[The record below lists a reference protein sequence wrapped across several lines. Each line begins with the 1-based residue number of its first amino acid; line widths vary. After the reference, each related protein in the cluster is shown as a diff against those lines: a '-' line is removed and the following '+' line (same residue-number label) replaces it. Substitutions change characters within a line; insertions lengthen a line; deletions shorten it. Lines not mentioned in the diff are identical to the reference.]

1 MNRVVQVKVRGY
13 GGQVIGVVV
22 HVVAVGDLRRAS
34 VTAAVVGDDPVT
46 VQQEVH
52 QLGVPVVTGQ
62 RPAVT
67 EDDRLPRSPVLVEDF
82 RAVAGRDRRHPEPP
96 VKSGCSKYSADPHHV
111 PGAIAYR
118 GMGGF
123 YRAVADGPDASTD

>member
-1 MNRVVQVKVRGY
+1 MNRVVQVKVRGHR
-13 GGQVIGVVV
+13 GQVIGVVV

-34 VTAAVVGDDPVT
+34 VTAAVMGDDPVT

-67 EDDRLPRSPVLVEDF
+67 EDDRLPRSPVLVEDL
-82 RAVAGRDRRHPEPP
+82 RAVGGSDRRHSEPP
-96 VKSGCSKYSADPHHV
+96 VKSGYAAY
-111 PGAIAYR
+111 GAALR
-118 GMGGF
+118 STALTPL
-123 YRAVADGPDASTD
+123 RAKEPSSI